1 MPEYE
6 KQRIQ
11 AETKPKNKEGAFMSH
26 LATTY
31 EAIILSTVLPTDVE
45 VGVLMYDGFMFYGD
59 KPEGLLE
66 QLFDH
71 PCKSAWRVRTGG
83 EDGLVDHSGR
93 LHRDPRGSTECG

>member
-31 EAIILSTVLPTDVE
+31 EAIILHAVLPTDIE
-45 VGVLMYDGFMFYGD
+45 VGVLMYDGFMF
-59 KPEGLLE
+59 
-66 QLFDH
+66 
-71 PCKSAWRVRTGG
+71 
-83 EDGLVDHSGR
+83 
-93 LHRDPRGSTECG
+93 TETSPKDL